1 MAQPCGINPSVNSA
15 KFTDLAI
22 VHMIILAEAK
32 KKYEVKGGRG
42 EEGGLW
48 QQKGSR
54 CPQESIKL
62 LSRSTSESSQIID
75 TILTPKSV
83 LHVRIYVLLKKLEI
97 ISILGG
103 LIY

>member
-32 KKYEVKGGRG
+32 KYEVKGWRG
-42 EEGGLW
+42 ERGGLW

-103 LIY
+103 E